1 MQSTSILDELAS
13 IAFILFFRVAL
24 PIIPA
29 IWLIGVAHSNWQYLL
44 ILLLLWLTAPLA
56 LISLLFDLLMSA
68 LSNPVVF
75 PESFSV
81 LAVFLGVIRIINKP
95 IFISPNIIPLL
106 IVFFKGSRS
115 IMIYNTDLWTLPS
128 NLPTR
133 DEIADATYIRKRI
146 QELEER
152 TTSFSLTNGASRISD
167 APFDHDWKEYVA
179 VISLLKD
186 ILLFMDPHE
195 RTFSR
200 PMTDNNFASSYEC
213 FADLRKQ
220 LFKIG
225 KLYRV
230 LQYAERK
237 PYSKL
242 LRSEYIEGA
251 IDRKRHIFQRTA
263 AHMQFL
269 YF

>member
-1 MQSTSILDELAS
+1 MQSTNILDDLAS
-13 IAFILFFRVAL
+13 IAFILFFRIAL

-29 IWLIGVAHSNWQYLL
+29 IWLIGIAHSDWQFLL
-44 ILLLLWLTAPLA
+44 ILLLLWLTAPLV

-68 LSNPVVF
+68 LASPAVF

-81 LAVFLGVIRIINKP
+81 LAVFLAAIRIINKP
-95 IFISPNIIPLL
+95 VFISPNIIPLL

-115 IMIYNTDLWTLPS
+115 IMIYNTDLWTLPA
-128 NLPTR
+128 NLPTK
-133 DEIADATYIRKRI
+133 DEIADAAFIRKRI
-146 QELEER
+146 QELEAR
-152 TTSFSLTNGASRISD
+152 AASFGSNNRASRISD
-167 APFDHDWKEYVA
+167 SPFDYDWREYLE

-200 PMTDNNFASSYEC
+200 PMTEDNFASSYEC
-213 FADLRKQ
+213 FAELRKQ

-225 KLYRV
+225 KLYRI
-230 LQYAERK
+230 LRYAERP
-237 PYSKL
+237 PYSKF

-251 IDRKRHIFQRTA
+251 IDNKRHIFQRA
-263 AHMQFL
+263 AARMEFF